1 MCMQLPA
8 CMARCAGIYPSAAW
22 HQVSNSQ
29 FCAWPLGVCTELV
42 PALVVLCQ
50 EHPEPAGRRQLAG
63 LLFSLIKKPNVAQ
76 VRLALEP
83 S

>member
-1 MCMQLPA
+1 
-8 CMARCAGIYPSAAW
+8 
-22 HQVSNSQ
+22 
-29 FCAWPLGVCTELV
+29 VCTELV